1 MRVNGPL
8 LMTVSQTNPGQLH
21 PDDAEQPNSI
31 IQINQ
36 DRQLEAIERL
46 VATRSIND
54 RANSQRFIH
63 YAKTNEI
70 RLDLMWGRLDEQ
82 GKIVHTA
89 LAVPN
94 AGRTAMIF
102 SSHPYSQ
109 EDVIS
114 LGGLLDF
121 VANQLKDIHLAQIL
135 LEPKEALEQ
144 AATIAG
150 GFEKLATLSYL
161 QRPISKRTIPPEP
174 VWPQGVTVEQ
184 YRDEIRDDVLTA
196 VLASYEQT
204 LDCPGL
210 YGLRDP
216 DDILAGHRA
225 SGKFDPSLW
234 TLLRVDEK
242 PAGVVLLNPFPKQRT
257 IELVY
262 IGLAPIARG
271 KRLGNQLLRHAL
283 RLLDPKRTR
292 SMTLAVDEDNTP
304 ALSMYKSEGFETELK
319 RIAFIRSLRTKSN

>member
-1 MRVNGPL
+1 
-8 LMTVSQTNPGQLH
+8 MTVSQTNPGQLH

-36 DRQLEAIERL
+36 DRLLEAIEQL
-46 VATRSIND
+46 VATGSIND

-70 RLDLMWGRLDEQ
+70 CLDLMWGRLNNQ
-82 GKIVHTA
+82 GKIIHTA

-102 SSHPYSQ
+102 ASHPHSQ
-109 EDVIS
+109 EDIIS

-121 VANQLKDIHLAQIL
+121 VANQLIKKDIHLAQIL
-135 LEPKEALEQ
+135 LEPKETLEQ
-144 AATIAG
+144 AATVAG
-150 GFEKLATLSYL
+150 GFKKLATLSYL
-161 QRPISKRTIPPEP
+161 QRPISKRTIPPKP
-174 VWPQGVTVEQ
+174 IWPQGVTVEQ

-196 VLASYEQT
+196 VLVSYEHT

-210 YGLRDP
+210 FGLRDP
-216 DDILAGHRA
+216 NDILAGHQA

-234 TLLRVDEK
+234 TLLRVDGK
-242 PAGVVLLNPFPKQRT
+242 PSGVVLLNPFPKQRT

-262 IGLAPIARG
+262 IGLAPNARG
-271 KRLGNQLLRHAL
+271 KHLGNQLLRHAL
-283 RLLDPKRTR
+283 RLLDPKRAR

-304 ALSMYKSEGFETELK
+304 ALNMYNSEGFESELK
-319 RIAFIRSLRTKSN
+319 RIAFIRSLRTESK